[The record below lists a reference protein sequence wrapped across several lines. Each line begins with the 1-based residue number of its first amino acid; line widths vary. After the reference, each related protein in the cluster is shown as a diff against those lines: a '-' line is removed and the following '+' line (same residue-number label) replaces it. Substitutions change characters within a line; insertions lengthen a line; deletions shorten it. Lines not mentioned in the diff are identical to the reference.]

1 MDITQ
6 SVNMPR
12 SVFVNYPLGHP
23 SGKPFDLPDQLSI
36 VKSALNLLETATVG
50 GEIVTLPNSY
60 EDIAPGWEDKAYQ

>member
-23 SGKPFDLPDQLSI
+23 SGKPFNLPDQVNI
-36 VKSALNLLETATVG
+36 VRSALSLLETATVG
-50 GEIVTLPNSY
+50 GTIHTLSNSY
-60 EDIAPGWEDKAYQ
+60 EDIEPGWEEKAYS